1 MNAAVGE
8 LRDMA
13 TDAAQRSVGG
23 EPNKRASQDGVEKAA
38 KIASRSGLFGNLDPY
53 INAFAGVKYNAP
65 IASKALGPV
74 IGGGINAL
82 QTLAEA
88 GARNSANTNTAERK
102 VAKQVYDIVVEPAVN
117 LALGALPGASVPAA
131 IITQAAGSGA
141 PREVLTS
148 AVAGAAVPKGSGGGT
163 GNSSRGSARGT
174 GRAQR

>member
-1 MNAAVGE
+1 
-8 LRDMA
+8 
-13 TDAAQRSVGG
+13 
-23 EPNKRASQDGVEKAA
+23 
-38 KIASRSGLFGNLDPY
+38 
-53 INAFAGVKYNAP
+53 VKYNAP

-148 AVAGAAVPKGSGGGT
+148 AVAGAAVPKGPGGGT